1 MASYPPPYP
10 PPPPYGFDPRQQ
22 RRIMKEQARAQRA
35 AYKLQRQAARDQR
48 SIYLQQIRGF
58 RRRSLLGPLLL
69 IGFGVSLLLVRNGKL
84 TAMQAMDY
92 YGRWWPM
99 LFVVA
104 GAVLLLEW
112 GFDQFMASLHPEAPP
127 VGRRC
132 LGGGAIFLLV
142 LLSVGGAVTMGL
154 QDHKQDLL
162 STFGGDKDRLAQFL
176 GEKHESDQALDQ
188 AIASGSSISIDN
200 PHGDVTV
207 NGGSQDGQVHIAVHK
222 EVYTSSDTEA
232 DRKAQQLSPQITNG
246 TGQMTVIIPSSEGAS
261 ADLTITLP
269 DATATTITAN
279 HGDIRV
285 TGVKAPVNVT
295 ANHGDI
301 ELSTIAGDATARI
314 NHSDSSF
321 SAHNITGEVSLK
333 GHVQDL
339 NLAAIGGQVSLE
351 GDFYGTTHLEQ
362 VQGSLRF
369 HTSRTDLQLARLDG
383 EAEISSDASL
393 SVDRAAG
400 PTLLTTRNRNITLDH
415 MAGDVTVTNSNGS
428 VDVTSAPPLGDVRIE
443 NRHGSVNLTLPDHL
457 GFTVNA
463 GTSDGSLQNEFGLP
477 VNASGHESS
486 LTGTVGK
493 GGPRVKITTSH
504 GDIDLRKA
512 LIAPL
517 PSPPPPPPAANTIA
531 TPPHIPSKTVTV
543 TSKGV
548 TVEVK

>member
-22 RRIMKEQARAQRA
+22 RRMMKEQARAQRDA
-35 AYKLQRQAARDQR
+35 FKAQRQAVRDQR
-48 SIYLQQIRGF
+48 ALYRQQIRGF

-69 IGFGVSLLLVRNGKL
+69 IAIGVALLLVRNGRL
-84 TAMQAMDY
+84 TATQAMNY
-92 YGRWWPM
+92 YSRWWPM

-112 GFDQFMASLHPEAPP
+112 GFDQFMASLHPDTPP

-142 LLSVGGAVTMGL
+142 VLSIGGVVGMGL

-162 STFGGDKDRLAQFL
+162 SAFGGDSDSLAQFL

-188 AIASGSSISIDN
+188 TISPGTSLLIDN

-207 NGGSQDGQVHIAVHK
+207 NGGSQDGLVHISAHK
-222 EVYTSSDTEA
+222 EIYTSSDTEA
-232 DRKAQQLSPQITNG
+232 DRRNQQLTPQITNG
-246 TGQMTVIIPSSEGAS
+246 GGQMTVIVPSFDGAT

-285 TGVKAPVNVT
+285 TGLKAPVNVT

-301 ELSTIAGDATARI
+301 ELSTITGDATARI

-321 SAHNITGEVSLK
+321 SAHNITGGVSLK

-339 NLAAIGGQVSLE
+339 NLTAISGQVSLE

-362 VQGSLRF
+362 VQGALRF

-428 VDVTSAPPLGDVRIE
+428 VDVTSAPPLGDVKIE

-457 GFTVNA
+457 GFTVDA
-463 GTSDGSLQNEFGLP
+463 ETTDGSLQNEFGLP
-477 VNASGHESS
+477 VNEAGHQSS

-493 GGPRVKITTSH
+493 GGPRIKITSSH

-517 PSPPPPPPAANTIA
+517 PPHHHLSPQLLQSSKHQSLLRLPRTSPPG
-531 TPPHIPSKTVTV
+531 K
-543 TSKGV
+543 
-548 TVEVK
+548 